1 MTNTERLKQA
11 ANRNRLAPQ
20 AAAPAQQN
28 QVEEGAP
35 TGQAARPN
43 NGNQSGYG
51 VDVMRTFV
59 ASLRAPAAQKQMAGV
74 IRNHLNPERM
84 TRIALTELRKNPL
97 LAQCTPESFVASVI
111 QCAALGL
118 EPGGVLGHVYLVPF
132 WNNQSGQYECQAMLG
147 YRGMILLARN
157 SGEVSSLNVRAV
169 YDCDSFEVTQ
179 GTTESIVHKPNFTDP
194 KFGNLKYLMAV
205 YAVALL
211 KDGAT
216 QHVIVS
222 RLDIERAKMRS
233 QTGKKNNGPWASDYE
248 AMALKTAIRRLFK
261 TLPVSI
267 DAMYAANL
275 DEQRDEGTATDAE
288 DVEFDEQTEEGATL
302 APTAQNGAGT
312 VPQLDNKPGGADPF
326 ETDGQPVTV
335 ALFAQLRQQ
344 LEKSNAPDVLDMVLD
359 EVRALP
365 ESPERADLLEL
376 AAERDAMMRQ

>member
-20 AAAPAQQN
+20 GAAPAQQN

-51 VDVMRTFV
+51 IDVMRTFV

-132 WNNQSGQYECQAMLG
+132 WNTQAGQYECQAMLG

-157 SGEVSSLNVRAV
+157 SGEVSTINVRAV

-267 DAMYAANL
+267 DAVYAANL
-275 DEQRDEGTATDAE
+275 DEQRDEGTATEAE
-288 DVEFDEQTEEGATL
+288 DVEFEEQAEEGATL
-302 APTAQNGAGT
+302 AQNGAGT
-312 VPQLDNKPGGADPF
+312 VPQLDNKPGGVDPF

-365 ESPERADLLEL
+365 DTPERADLLEL
-376 AAERDAMMRQ
+376 AAEREAMMRQ

>member
-20 AAAPAQQN
+20 TAAPAQQN

-51 VDVMRTFV
+51 IDVMRTFV

-132 WNNQSGQYECQAMLG
+132 WNTQAGQYECQAMLG

-157 SGEVSSLNVRAV
+157 SGEVSTINVRAV

-267 DAMYAANL
+267 DAVYAANL
-275 DEQRDEGTATDAE
+275 DEQRDEGTATEAE
-288 DVEFDEQTEEGATL
+288 DVEFEEQAEEGATL
-302 APTAQNGAGT
+302 AQNGAANA
-312 VPQLDNKPGGADPF
+312 VPQLDNKPGGVDPF

-365 ESPERADLLEL
+365 DTPERADLLEL
-376 AAERDAMMRQ
+376 AAEREAMMRQ